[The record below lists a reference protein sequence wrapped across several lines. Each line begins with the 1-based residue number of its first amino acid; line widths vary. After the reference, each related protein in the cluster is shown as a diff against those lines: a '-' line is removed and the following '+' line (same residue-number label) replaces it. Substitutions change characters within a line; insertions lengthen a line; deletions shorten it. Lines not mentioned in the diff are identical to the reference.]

1 MQPTLFLANGRKLIG
16 VSEWNYDIPIIFN
29 LLLSGNPK
37 TCPSSL

>member
-1 MQPTLFLANGRKLIG
+1 M
-16 VSEWNYDIPIIFN
+16 PIIFN